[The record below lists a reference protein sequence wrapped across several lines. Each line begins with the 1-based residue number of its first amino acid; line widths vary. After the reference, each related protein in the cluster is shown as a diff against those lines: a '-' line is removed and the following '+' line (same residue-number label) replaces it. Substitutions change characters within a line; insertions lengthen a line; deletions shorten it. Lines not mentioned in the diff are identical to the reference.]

1 MRRQAEVSR
10 PAQVDAAMPVLLALP
25 PPDPGFELVLA
36 SQGTSQGVAQTD
48 GVQVIP
54 RAYVRIG
61 SAQIGGQWRNIR
73 SRSATGVAAFFL
85 KFSGKV
91 GGTQLEAGVAH
102 RLRTGVKGS
111 TDAKAWEISGGAR
124 RSFGRV
130 GLRFSAEY
138 SSKEFENGPSL
149 YVDMGPAFDV
159 DKVTKVSANI
169 GRRERDGGPDY
180 TSFNAGI
187 SRVIERRLTLDA
199 RYYTTDRAGIDAR
212 YRGHLVLS
220 TRLAL

>member
-1 MRRQAEVSR
+1 
-10 PAQVDAAMPVLLALP
+10 MPVLLALP

-36 SQGTSQGVAQTD
+36 SQGMSQGISQTD
-48 GVQVIP
+48 GIQVVP

-91 GGTQLEAGVAH
+91 GGTQLEAGAAYRV
-102 RLRTGVKGS
+102 RTGVKTS
-111 TDAKAWEISGGAR
+111 ADSKAWEFSGGAR
-124 RSFGRV
+124 KNFGRL
-130 GLRFSAEY
+130 GLRIGAEY
-138 SSKEFENGPSL
+138 SPIEFGDGQSL
-149 YVDMGPAFDV
+149 YVDLGPAFDV
-159 DKVTKVSANI
+159 DQVTKVSVNI

-187 SRVIERRLTLDA
+187 SRVIGRRLTLDA
-199 RYYTTDRAGIDAR
+199 RYYRTDRAGLDAR
-212 YRGHLVLS
+212 YRGRLILS

>member
-1 MRRQAEVSR
+1 
-10 PAQVDAAMPVLLALP
+10 MPVLLALP
-25 PPDPGFELVLA
+25 PPDPGFELVIA
-36 SQGTSQGVAQTD
+36 SQGMSQGVSQTD
-48 GVQVIP
+48 GIQVIP

-61 SAQIGGQWRNIR
+61 RAQIGGQWRNIR

-85 KFSGKV
+85 KCSGKV
-91 GGTQLEAGVAH
+91 GGTQLEAGAAY
-102 RLRTGVKGS
+102 RIRTGVNGS
-111 TDAKAWEISGGAR
+111 ADSEAWEFSGGAK
-124 RSFGRV
+124 RSFGRL
-130 GLRFSAEY
+130 GLRIGAEY
-138 SSKEFENGPSL
+138 SPEEFDDGQSL
-149 YVDMGPAFDV
+149 YVDLGSAFDI
-159 DKVTKVSANI
+159 DRVSTVSVNI

-212 YRGHLVLS
+212 YRGRLVLS

>member
-1 MRRQAEVSR
+1 
-10 PAQVDAAMPVLLALP
+10 MPVLLALP

-36 SQGTSQGVAQTD
+36 SHGMSQGVSQTD

-61 SAQIGGQWRNIR
+61 PAQIGGQWRNIR

-85 KFSGKV
+85 KFSGKL
-91 GGTQLEAGVAH
+91 GGTQLEAGAAY
-102 RLRTGVKGS
+102 RIRTGIKAS
-111 TDAKAWEISGGAR
+111 ADSKAWEFSGGAK
-124 RSFGRV
+124 RSFGRL
-130 GLRFSAEY
+130 GLRIGAEY
-138 SSKEFENGPSL
+138 SPKEFDDGQSL
-149 YVDMGPAFDV
+149 YVDLGSAFDV
-159 DKVTKVSANI
+159 DRVTKVSVNI

-212 YRGHLVLS
+212 YRGRLVLS